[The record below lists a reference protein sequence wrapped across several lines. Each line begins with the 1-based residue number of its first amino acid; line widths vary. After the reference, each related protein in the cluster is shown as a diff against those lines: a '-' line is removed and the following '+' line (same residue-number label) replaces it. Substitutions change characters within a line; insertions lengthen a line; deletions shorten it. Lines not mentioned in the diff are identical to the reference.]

1 MCANLNFTKKVQL
14 YKDQLCNKYISFH
27 KGMQPDVK
35 RMLFAWDTENRKTF
49 EEKTLLETGFFP
61 RLNKKHHISKRL
73 LYLIKSSLLKEWGAE
88 LRKATRNRSRPKKPK
103 KSKNKKT
110 TKKHRLPD
118 YAKPARAM
126 HFIQIFGY
134 LLFLFWDWTGSGESG
149 KCFYRQKSLGMHL
162 WKRNAKAEE
171 HFKKWKNG
179 TLTALLAEDQM
190 QSWSEEAPLL
200 LIGSCVTMKKAQ
212 QIDIEACSMMDFYA
226 EHWQRSR

>member
-88 LRKATRNRSRPKKPK
+88 LRKATRNRSRPKNPK
-103 KSKNKKT
+103 NPK
-110 TKKHRLPD
+110 TKKQQKNTDFQTMQSQLEPCIS
-118 YAKPARAM
+118 
-126 HFIQIFGY
+126 F
-134 LLFLFWDWTGSGESG
+134 
-149 KCFYRQKSLGMHL
+149 KSLDICFFCSGTGQAVVNLASAFIDRKALECIFEKEMQKQKNTL
-162 WKRNAKAEE
+162 RNGKTGPSQRFLRKIKCSLEV
-171 HFKKWKNG
+171 KK
-179 TLTALLAEDQM
+179 LRYCLLAVV
-190 QSWSEEAPLL
+190 SPW
-200 LIGSCVTMKKAQ
+200 KKL
-212 QIDIEACSMMDFYA
+212 
-226 EHWQRSR
+226 SR